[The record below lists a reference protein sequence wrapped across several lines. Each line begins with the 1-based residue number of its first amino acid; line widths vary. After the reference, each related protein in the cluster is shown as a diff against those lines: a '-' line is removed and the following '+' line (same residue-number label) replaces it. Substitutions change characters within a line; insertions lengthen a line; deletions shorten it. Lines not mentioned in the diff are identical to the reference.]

1 MKVSLDCGW
10 VWGDERNL
18 NPANLVL
25 LVLNTTISQWN
36 KRRKKVEAI
45 IVVMVV
51 DLLEHMASEEMSQ

>member
-1 MKVSLDCGW
+1 MDCGW
-10 VWGDERNL
+10 VWGDERYL

-36 KRRKKVEAI
+36 KRRKKVEAT

>member
-10 VWGDERNL
+10 VWGDERYL

>member
-10 VWGDERNL
+10 VWGDERYL

-36 KRRKKVEAI
+36 KRRKMVEAI